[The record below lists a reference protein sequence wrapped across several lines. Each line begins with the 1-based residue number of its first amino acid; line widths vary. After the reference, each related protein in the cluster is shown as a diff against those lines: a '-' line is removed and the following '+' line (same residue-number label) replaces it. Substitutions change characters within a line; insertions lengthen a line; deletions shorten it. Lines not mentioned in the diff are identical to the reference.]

1 MKKIIFLTLTIMMFL
16 FVGCGIQNQLANTK
30 WEMQV
35 TTQYYSII
43 APYEF
48 KENGDLIEIETVTVA
63 EESETYDPEKGKWFY
78 TDNTLFIEGT
88 NLDGYYT
95 VEMKKDEMLLT
106 QEQSYFLIKL
116 TKIN

>member
-1 MKKIIFLTLTIMMFL
+1 MKKVIILTLTIMMFL

-30 WEMQV
+30 WEMQE
-35 TTQYYSII
+35 TTQYYSITTS
-43 APYEF
+43 YEF

-78 TDNTLFIEGT
+78 ADNTLFIEGT
-88 NLDGYYT
+88 SLEGYYT
-95 VEMKKDEMLLT
+95 VEMQKDEMLLT
-106 QEQSYFLIKL
+106 QEQTYVLLKL

>member
-30 WEMQV
+30 WEMQE

-43 APYEF
+43 TSYEF
-48 KENGDLIEIETVTVA
+48 KENGDLIEIETKT
-63 EESETYDPEKGKWFY
+63 SDQTKGKWFY

-88 NLDGYYT
+88 NLEGYYT

>member
-30 WEMQV
+30 WQMQE
-35 TTQYYSII
+35 TIQDYSKITS
-43 APYEF
+43 YEF
-48 KENGDLIEIETVTVA
+48 KENGELIEIETVTVD

-95 VEMKKDEMLLT
+95 VEIKKDEMLLT
-106 QEQSYFLIKL
+106 QEQSYVLIKL

>member
-1 MKKIIFLTLTIMMFL
+1 MMFL

-30 WEMQV
+30 WEMQE
-35 TTQYYSII
+35 TTQYYSTII
-43 APYEF
+43 SYEF
-48 KENGDLIEIETVTVA
+48 KENGDLIEIETVTYKD
-63 EESETYDPEKGKWFY
+63 ESKTSDPTKGKWFY

-88 NLDGYYT
+88 NIEGYYT
-95 VEMKKDEMLLT
+95 VEIKKDEMLLT